1 MSLRTVNMTDALYSY
16 YQAVGF
22 REPTI
27 LQRLREETAAMPEA
41 GMQISAE
48 QGQFMGLLVELMG
61 MKRIVEIGTFT
72 GYSSLRMAL
81 SLDDDGHITACDVND
96 EWTQMARRYWEEAGV
111 ADRITLRLGPAL
123 ESLDAMLADGAAE
136 TMDFVFIDADK
147 ENASHYYERAL
158 QLLRPGGLVGI
169 DNTLW
174 GGAVADPNNQKS
186 STEALRAINQHIHT
200 DERVTMCLVPIG
212 DGLTLARK
220 R

>member
-1 MSLRTVNMTDALYSY
+1 MSLRTVNMTDTLYTY
-16 YQAVGF
+16 YRAVGF
-22 REPTI
+22 REPSI

-48 QGQFMGLLVELMG
+48 QGQFMSLLVELLG
-61 MKRIVEIGTFT
+61 MKRIIEVGTFT

-81 SLDDDGHITACDVND
+81 SLSEDGHIIACDVSD
-96 EWTQMARRYWEEAGV
+96 EWTQVARRYWEEAGV
-111 ADRITLRLGPAL
+111 VDRITLRLGPAL
-123 ESLDAMLADGAAE
+123 ETLDTMLANGASE
-136 TMDFVFIDADK
+136 TIDFVFVDADK
-147 ENASHYYERAL
+147 ENAIHYYERAL

-174 GGAVADPNNQKS
+174 GGSVADPSDTKS
-186 STEALRAINQHIHT
+186 STQALRAINELIHS